1 MWILLSTND
10 NDDNDEIDSWQL
22 TVDNWQLSV
31 DSWQLTIDND
41 NDKTNISI
49 INNK

>member
-1 MWILLSTND
+1 MK
-10 NDDNDEIDSWQL
+10 L
-22 TVDNWQLSV
+22 TVDSWQLSV